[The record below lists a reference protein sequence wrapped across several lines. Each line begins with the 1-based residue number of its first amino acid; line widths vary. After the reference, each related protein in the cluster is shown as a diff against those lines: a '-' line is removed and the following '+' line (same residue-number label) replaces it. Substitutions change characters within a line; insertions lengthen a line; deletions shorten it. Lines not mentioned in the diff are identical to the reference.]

1 MGELVLAGWA
11 DLSPAPSSRDL
22 AVQKWLR
29 WRHVNLL
36 IWRPSCYTRPHLLT
50 HTRSH
55 DPYNYLIQFI
65 FLYIFLYESYIRWF
79 RCELQNKFNYSFRCF
94 SGKRQKKIEKKILPF
109 IPALL
114 NIHLENLKKY
124 SLEDFGYLLINCL

>member
-11 DLSPAPSSRDL
+11 DLSPVPSSRDL

-36 IWRPSCYTRPHLLT
+36 IWRPSCYARPHLLT

-65 FLYIFLYESYIRWF
+65 FLYILHMSHTYDG
-79 RCELQNKFNYSFRCF
+79 
-94 SGKRQKKIEKKILPF
+94 SGVNGR
-109 IPALL
+109 
-114 NIHLENLKKY
+114 KKY
-124 SLEDFGYLLINCL
+124 LFFPLFFWKTTEKD